1 MSNYIKFMNMSVKE
15 LNRSQLIQLKVG
27 ILFEQFAEQDKTP
40 SWEDIAGADILIS
53 DETVFEEFAGTEFS
67 EGDSF

>member
-1 MSNYIKFMNMSVKE
+1 MNMSVKE

-27 ILFEQFAEQDKTP
+27 ILFEQFAERDKTL
-40 SWEDIAGADILIS
+40 SWEDIANADILIS